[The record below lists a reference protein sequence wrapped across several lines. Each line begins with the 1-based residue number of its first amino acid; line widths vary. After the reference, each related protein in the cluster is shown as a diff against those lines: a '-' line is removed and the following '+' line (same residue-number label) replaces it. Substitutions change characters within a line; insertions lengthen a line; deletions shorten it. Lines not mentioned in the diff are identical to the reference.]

1 MTGFIG
7 AGNMANAIIKGMISS
22 GAVRGDDVMVYDID
36 SSKVEKACADYEVK
50 PAASAQEVAKSC
62 SELVLAV
69 KPYDFEKLLKS
80 IDEALKENDPLIISI
95 AAGNSTEYISSL
107 LSYTPALARVMP
119 NINATIGEAMSAYCT
134 NGRVTED
141 QRDAVEKLCSSIG
154 EVIALDEKFFSAFGV
169 VAGTAPAFAYMFID
183 ELARAAV
190 KIGMNKKTALKIAAQ
205 TVLGSAKMIAQ
216 SGEHPYELVDRV
228 CSPGG
233 TTIEGVAALNEN
245 GFSNAVM
252 QAVTAAFEKD
262 KKLSEKK

>member
-1 MTGFIG
+1 MKEALILINLG
-7 AGNMANAIIKGMISS
+7 AP
-22 GAVRGDDVMVYDID
+22 
-36 SSKVEKACADYEVK
+36 EKATSE
-50 PAASAQEVAKSC
+50 AASAFLLEFLSDPEV
-62 SELVLAV
+62 
-69 KPYDFEKLLKS
+69 
-80 IDEALKENDPLIISI
+80 ISLNFIFRRAIAHI
-95 AAGNSTEYISSL
+95 AAFRRGKAYAERLGRIFDGGAHPLRKYTESL
-107 LSYTPALARVMP
+107 AGKVAARLEGV
-119 NINATIGEAMSAYCT
+119 GVHFAYRY
-134 NGRVTED
+134 G
-141 QRDAVEKLCSSIG
+141 SPSIG

-169 VAGTAPAFAYMFID
+169 VAGAAPAFAYMFID